1 MKEQE
6 LVSKEI
12 ANVIDILEQVK
23 DVNKMILLHQDDAD
37 NLMIDQYK
45 YRKEKLL
52 NMLKSSLYTFD
63 ILPTDLAA

>member
-6 LVSKEI
+6 SVSKEI
-12 ANVIDILEQVK
+12 ANIIDILEQVK
-23 DVNKMILLHQDDAD
+23 DVNKMIYLHQDDTD

-52 NMLKSSLYTFD
+52 HMLKLSLYTFD

>member
-23 DVNKMILLHQDDAD
+23 DVNKMIHLHQDDAD

-63 ILPTDLAA
+63 ILPTDLGA